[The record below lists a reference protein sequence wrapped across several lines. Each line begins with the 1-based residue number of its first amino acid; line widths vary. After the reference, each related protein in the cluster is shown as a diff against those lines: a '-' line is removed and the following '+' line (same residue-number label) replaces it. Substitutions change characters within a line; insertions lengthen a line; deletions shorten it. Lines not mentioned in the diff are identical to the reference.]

1 VWPIDDIVLVMSW
14 QERVILDPKVLAG
27 KPVVKGTRISVEL
40 IVDLL
45 ANGWTQD
52 QILDSY
58 PQLTTDDIRAC
69 LAYASEIL
77 HAEKVYPI
85 KTR

>member
-1 VWPIDDIVLVMSW
+1 MEWR
-14 QERVILDPKVLAG
+14 ERITVDPKVLVG

-45 ANGWTQD
+45 AAGWSQE

-58 PQLTTDDIRAC
+58 PNLMLDDIRAC
-69 LAYASEIL
+69 LAYAGELL
-77 HAEKVYPI
+77 HAEKVFPL
-85 KTR
+85 KT